1 MNGLSIRRSENPY
14 KVERT
19 PRGCVVFCEEHL
31 ITDELKPGEAHA
43 LARSLNMEY
52 QTRML
57 LR

>member
-1 MNGLSIRRSENPY
+1 MRGTDIRRSENPY

-31 ITDELKPGEAHA
+31 IADELKLGEAHA
-43 LARSLNMEY
+43 LALSLNLEY

-57 LR
+57 LK

>member
-1 MNGLSIRRSENPY
+1 MNALDINRSEHPY
-14 KVERT
+14 KVVQT
-19 PRGCVVFCEEHL
+19 PRGSVVFCEEHL

-43 LARSLNMEY
+43 LARALNMEY

>member
-1 MNGLSIRRSENPY
+1 MDDNDIRRSDSPY

-31 ITDELKPGEAHA
+31 ISDELKPGEAHA
-43 LARSLNMEY
+43 LAQALNMEHV
-52 QTRML
+52 TRMH

>member
-1 MNGLSIRRSENPY
+1 MHGLDYKRSDRPY
-14 KVERT
+14 KVVST